1 MAKGKVKSGDVACS
15 AEKRLW
21 AYIRLISDHEGRA
34 GALLR
39 SEVAKNVS
47 NSIAANT
54 FC

>member
-21 AYIRLISDHEGRA
+21 AHIRLISDHEGRA